1 MTEAGDGPNQLSL
14 RTKSCPDVTKRWCI
28 PAVYPENANYV
39 YGRTFVERFV
49 PGAMRRDQSL
59 IQSPVFT
66 MCGITGV
73 VYSESGHFA
82 DPGVLT
88 RMADS
93 IAHRGPDADG
103 FYIDRNVGLAHR
115 RLSIIDLE
123 GGDQPIGNEDGSVQV
138 VFNGEIYNFRELRS
152 ELKAKG
158 HQFRTFSDTEVIVHL
173 YEELGDR
180 CVERLRGMFAIALWD
195 SRQQRLLLARDRVGI
210 KPLFVS
216 VNEKRIVFGSELK
229 PLLAHGDVQR
239 EIDPVAIDEYL
250 NYGVIPGDRC
260 VFRGV
265 EKLLPGHVLTV
276 DVGTWQI
283 RRRRYWQLNFEA
295 DESLSIDEWQ
305 ETILAK
311 LDETVRLHLLADVP
325 VGSFLSGGIDSS
337 IVTGLASR
345 ALSTPLQT
353 FSMGF
358 RESAFNELPAAREIA
373 RHFGT
378 EHTERTVSADAV
390 SLLPQLTKF
399 YDEPF
404 ADSSAVPTF
413 LVSQI
418 ASQHVKVVLSG
429 DGGDEAL
436 GGYSRYAHDLKEA
449 SIRRLIP
456 TWMQRP
462 WLSTLAAAWPKADW
476 LPRPLR
482 LKTFLTNMS
491 LPAGQ
496 AYANTLSLCRL
507 PLRHQLLNADIRR
520 SIGRHDT
527 SRAAANGYRNGG
539 LDPLNGMIA
548 ADMATL
554 LPDDYLVKV
563 DRASMANGLEVRP
576 PMLDHEFLELCARV
590 PARLKINH
598 GETKWLLRQ
607 TARSL
612 VPASIIDRPKQGFEI
627 PVDQWFRGPLSD
639 MFRDSVLADGSA
651 LAGIVNQSTSEQLLD
666 CHCRGTGRHGSTL
679 WSLLTL
685 ALWADQYLKEQPA
698 SEASQPLAT
707 MPHGGRL

>member
-1 MTEAGDGPNQLSL
+1 
-14 RTKSCPDVTKRWCI
+14 
-28 PAVYPENANYV
+28 
-39 YGRTFVERFV
+39 
-49 PGAMRRDQSL
+49 
-59 IQSPVFT
+59 

-73 VYSESGHFA
+73 VYSERGRNV
-82 DPGVLT
+82 DPGVLK

-93 IAHRGPDADG
+93 ISHRGPDADG
-103 FYIDRNVGLAHR
+103 FHIDRNVGLAHR

-123 GGDQPIGNEDGSVQV
+123 GGDQPIGNEDGSIQV

-152 ELKAKG
+152 ELESKG
-158 HQFRTFSDTEVIVHL
+158 HKFRTFSDTEVIVHL

-180 CVERLRGMFAIALWD
+180 CVEKLRGMFAIALWD
-195 SRQQRLLLARDRVGI
+195 ARKQRLLLARDRVGI

-216 VNEKRIVFGSELK
+216 VNDGRIVFGSELK
-229 PLLAHGDVQR
+229 PLLAHGDLPR
-239 EIDPVAIDEYL
+239 KIDPAAIDEYL

-260 VFRGV
+260 IFRGV

-276 DVGTWQI
+276 DVERWQI
-283 RRRRYWQLNFEA
+283 ERRRYWQLKFEP
-295 DESLSIDEWQ
+295 DDTLSVDDWQ
-305 ETILAK
+305 EVILAK
-311 LDETVRLHLLADVP
+311 LDETVRLHLLADVS

-345 ALSTPLQT
+345 ALSTPIQT

-373 RHFGT
+373 EHFGT
-378 EHTERTVSADAV
+378 EHTEQVVSADAV
-390 SLLPQLTKF
+390 SLLPKLTQF

-449 SIRRLIP
+449 SVRRLIP
-456 TWMQRP
+456 SWMRRP
-462 WLSTLAAAWPKADW
+462 MLSTLAAAWPKADW

-491 LPAGQ
+491 LPPGE

-507 PLRHQLLNADIRR
+507 PMRHQLLNRDMVSGIGNHETSSVAAD
-520 SIGRHDT
+520 GF
-527 SRAAANGYRNGG
+527 RNGG
-539 LDPLNGMIA
+539 LEPLNGMIA

-576 PMLDHEFLELCARV
+576 PMLDHEILELCARV

-598 GETKWLLRQ
+598 GVTKWLLRQ
-607 TARSL
+607 TARNL

-627 PVDQWFRGPLSD
+627 LVDQWFRGSLGE
-639 MFRDSVLADGSA
+639 MFRDTVLTPGST
-651 LAGIVNQSTSEQLLD
+651 LAGIVDQSTAEQMLEH
-666 CHCRGTGRHGSTL
+666 HCRGTGRHGSTL
-679 WSLLTL
+679 W
-685 ALWADQYLKEQPA
+685 
-698 SEASQPLAT
+698 
-707 MPHGGRL
+707 

>member
-1 MTEAGDGPNQLSL
+1 
-14 RTKSCPDVTKRWCI
+14 
-28 PAVYPENANYV
+28 
-39 YGRTFVERFV
+39 
-49 PGAMRRDQSL
+49 
-59 IQSPVFT
+59 
-66 MCGITGV
+66 MCGIAGV
-73 VYSESGHFA
+73 VYSESGRSV
-82 DPGVLT
+82 DPGVLK

-103 FYIDRNVGLAHR
+103 FHIDRNVGLAHR

-123 GGDQPIGNEDGSVQV
+123 GGDQPIGNEDGSIQV

-152 ELKAKG
+152 ELESKG
-158 HQFRTFSDTEVIVHL
+158 HQFRTHSDTEVIVHL

-195 SRQQRLLLARDRVGI
+195 ARKQRLLLARDRVGI

-216 VNEKRIVFGSELK
+216 VNDGRIVFGSELK
-229 PLLAHGDVQR
+229 PLLAHGDVR
-239 EIDPVAIDEYL
+239 RDIDPAAIDEYL
-250 NYGVIPGDRC
+250 NFGVVPGDRC
-260 VFRGV
+260 IFRGV

-276 DVGTWQI
+276 DVSRWQI
-283 RRRRYWQLNFEA
+283 ERRRYWQLNFEA
-295 DESLSIDEWQ
+295 DETLSIDEWQ
-305 ETILAK
+305 EAILAK

-325 VGSFLSGGIDSS
+325 VGSLLSGGIDSS

-345 ALSTPLQT
+345 ALSTPIQT

-358 RESAFNELPAAREIA
+358 REAAFNELPAAREIA
-373 RHFGT
+373 EHFGT
-378 EHTERTVSADAV
+378 EHTEQVVSPDAV
-390 SLLPQLTKF
+390 SLLPQLTNF

-449 SIRRLIP
+449 SVRRLIP
-456 TWMQRP
+456 SWLRRP
-462 WLSTLAAAWPKADW
+462 FLSTLASAWPKADW
-476 LPRPLR
+476 LPRPMR

-491 LPAGQ
+491 LPPGE

-507 PLRHQLLNADIRR
+507 PLRHQLLNADFA
-520 SIGRHDT
+520 SAVKRHNPAH
-527 SRAAANGYRNGG
+527 AAAKGFLNGG
-539 LDPLNGMIA
+539 PDPLNGMIA

-612 VPASIIDRPKQGFEI
+612 VPPSIIDRPKQGFEI
-627 PVDQWFRGPLSD
+627 PVDQWFRGPLGEL
-639 MFRDSVLADGSA
+639 FRETVLSSTSSVG
-651 LAGIVNQSTSEQLLD
+651 GIVNQSTAKRMFD
-666 CHCRGTGRHGSTL
+666 RHCRGTGRHGSTL

-685 ALWADQYLKEQPA
+685 ASWADQYLKEPSVSESSTRPVAIQTGGA
-698 SEASQPLAT
+698 S
-707 MPHGGRL
+707 

>member
-1 MTEAGDGPNQLSL
+1 
-14 RTKSCPDVTKRWCI
+14 
-28 PAVYPENANYV
+28 
-39 YGRTFVERFV
+39 
-49 PGAMRRDQSL
+49 
-59 IQSPVFT
+59 

-73 VYSESGHFA
+73 VYSASRRIV
-82 DPGVLT
+82 DPCVLK

-103 FYIDRNVGLAHR
+103 FHIDRNVGLAHR

-123 GGDQPIGNEDGSVQV
+123 GGDQPIGNEDGSIQV

-152 ELKAKG
+152 ELESKG
-158 HQFRTFSDTEVIVHL
+158 HQFKTFSDTEVIVHL

-195 SRQQRLLLARDRVGI
+195 SRKQRLLLARDRVGI

-216 VNEKRIVFGSELK
+216 VNDHRIVFGSELK
-229 PLLAHGDVQR
+229 PLLAHGDIQR
-239 EIDPVAIDEYL
+239 ELDPAAIDEYL

-260 VFRGV
+260 IFKGV
-265 EKLLPGHVLTV
+265 EKLLPGHVLTI
-276 DVGTWQI
+276 DVPNW
-283 RRRRYWQLNFEA
+283 RVERRRYWQLQFAAFET
-295 DESLSIDEWQ
+295 LSVDEWQ
-305 ETILAK
+305 EAILDK

-345 ALSTPLQT
+345 ALSTPIQT

-373 RHFGT
+373 EHLGT

-413 LVSQI
+413 LLSQV

-449 SIRRLIP
+449 SIRRMIP
-456 TWMQRP
+456 GWMRRP
-462 WLSTLAAAWPKADW
+462 FLSTLAAAWPKADW

-491 LPAGQ
+491 LPAGE

-507 PLRHQLLNADIRR
+507 PLRHQLLHADWR
-520 SIGRHDT
+520 SAVRSHKT
-527 SRAAANGYRNGG
+527 SKVAENGFSNGG
-539 LDPLNGMIA
+539 SDPLNGMIA

-612 VPASIIDRPKQGFEI
+612 VPPSIIDRPKQGFEI
-627 PVDQWFRGPLSD
+627 PVDLWFRGPLGD
-639 MFRDSVLADGSA
+639 MFRDTVLTSGSA
-651 LAGIVNQSTSEQLLD
+651 LANIVHQPTAEQMLD
-666 CHCRGTGRHGSTL
+666 RHCRGTGRHGSTL

-685 ALWADQYLKEQPA
+685 ASWADQYLKESTVQPP
-698 SEASQPLAT
+698 SQQPGVVT
-707 MPHGGRL
+707 QGGAA

>member
-1 MTEAGDGPNQLSL
+1 
-14 RTKSCPDVTKRWCI
+14 
-28 PAVYPENANYV
+28 
-39 YGRTFVERFV
+39 
-49 PGAMRRDQSL
+49 
-59 IQSPVFT
+59 

-73 VYSESGHFA
+73 IYSEQRRSV
-82 DPGVLT
+82 DPGVLK

-93 IAHRGPDADG
+93 IAHRGPDAEG
-103 FYIDRNVGLAHR
+103 FHIDRNAGLAHR

-152 ELKAKG
+152 ELELKG
-158 HQFRTFSDTEVIVHL
+158 HQFKTFSDTEVIVHL
-173 YEELGDR
+173 YEELGDG

-195 SRQQRLLLARDRVGI
+195 ARKQRLLLARDRVGI

-216 VNEKRIVFGSELK
+216 VNNRRIVFGSELK
-229 PLLAHGDVQR
+229 ALLAHGDVQR
-239 EIDPVAIDEYL
+239 EVDPVAIDEYL
-250 NYGVIPGDRC
+250 NYGVIPGNRC
-260 VFRGV
+260 IFRGV
-265 EKLLPGHVLTV
+265 EKLLPGHVMTV
-276 DVGTWQI
+276 DVPRWQI
-283 RRRRYWQLNFEA
+283 ERKRYWQLNFEA
-295 DESLSIDEWQ
+295 DESLSINDWQ
-305 ETILAK
+305 EAILARI
-311 LDETVRLHLLADVP
+311 DETVRLHLLADVP

-345 ALSTPLQT
+345 ALATPIQT

-358 RESAFNELPAAREIA
+358 REAAFNELPAAREIA
-373 RHFGT
+373 EHFGT
-378 EHTERTVSADAV
+378 EHTERVVSADAV

-449 SIRRLIP
+449 SVRRFIP
-456 TWMQRP
+456 SWMRRP
-462 WLSTLAAAWPKADW
+462 WLSTLASVWPKADR

-491 LPAGQ
+491 LKPGD

-507 PLRHQLLNADIRR
+507 PLRHQLLNADLR
-520 SIGRHDT
+520 SAVRQHDPAH
-527 SRAAANGYRNGG
+527 SASSGFRNGG
-539 LDPLNGMIA
+539 SEPINGMIA

-576 PMLDHEFLELCARV
+576 PLLDHEFLELCARV

-612 VPASIIDRPKQGFEI
+612 VPPSIIDRPKQGFEI
-627 PVDQWFRGPLSD
+627 PVDQWFRGPLGEL
-639 MFRDSVLADGSA
+639 FRDTVLSASSSVG
-651 LAGIVNQSTSEQLLD
+651 GIVDQSTAEQMLVR
-666 CHCRGTGRHGSTL
+666 HCRGTGRHGSTL

-685 ALWADQYLKEQPA
+685 ASWADQYLKEESVDKYSQ
-698 SEASQPLAT
+698 QPLVLQA
-707 MPHGGRL
+707 GGAS

>member
-1 MTEAGDGPNQLSL
+1 
-14 RTKSCPDVTKRWCI
+14 
-28 PAVYPENANYV
+28 
-39 YGRTFVERFV
+39 
-49 PGAMRRDQSL
+49 
-59 IQSPVFT
+59 
-66 MCGITGV
+66 MCGIAGV
-73 VYSESGHFA
+73 VYSEPGRSV
-82 DPGVLT
+82 DPGVLK

-103 FYIDRNVGLAHR
+103 FHIDQNVGLAHR

-152 ELKAKG
+152 ELESKG
-158 HQFRTFSDTEVIVHL
+158 HKFQTFSDTEVIVHL

-180 CVERLRGMFAIALWD
+180 CVEKLRGMFAIALWD
-195 SRQQRLLLARDRVGI
+195 SRKQRLLLARDRVGI

-216 VNEKRIVFGSELK
+216 VNDGRIVFGSELK
-229 PLLAHGDVQR
+229 PLLAHGDVRR
-239 EIDPVAIDEYL
+239 EIDPAAIDEYL
-250 NYGVIPGDRC
+250 NYGVIPGNRC

-276 DVGTWQI
+276 DVPNWRI
-283 RRRRYWQLNFEA
+283 ERRRYWQLRFESF
-295 DESLSIDEWQ
+295 ETLSVDEWQ
-305 ETILAK
+305 EAILAK

-345 ALSTPLQT
+345 ALSTPIQT

-358 RESAFNELPAAREIA
+358 REAEFNELPAAREIA
-373 RHFGT
+373 EHFGT
-378 EHTERTVSADAV
+378 EHTEQVVSPDAV

-449 SIRRLIP
+449 SVRRFIP
-456 TWMQRP
+456 NWLRRP
-462 WLSTLAAAWPKADW
+462 FLSTLAAAWPKADW
-476 LPRPLR
+476 LPRPMR

-491 LPAGQ
+491 LPPGE

-507 PLRHQLLNADIRR
+507 PLRHQLLNADFA
-520 SIGRHDT
+520 SGVKRHNPAH
-527 SRAAANGYRNGG
+527 AAANGFLNGG
-539 LDPLNGMIA
+539 SDPLNGMIA

-590 PARLKINH
+590 PARMKINH

-612 VPASIIDRPKQGFEI
+612 VPPSIIDRPKQGFEI
-627 PVDQWFRGPLSD
+627 PVDQWFRGPLGEL
-639 MFRDSVLADGSA
+639 FRDSVLSSA
-651 LAGIVNQSTSEQLLD
+651 SPVGDIVNRSTAQQMFD
-666 CHCRGTGRHGSTL
+666 RHCRGTGRHGSTL

-685 ALWADQYLKEQPA
+685 ASWADEYLKEPNV
-698 SEASQPLAT
+698 SESTNRPLAIQT
-707 MPHGGRL
+707 GGAS

>member
-1 MTEAGDGPNQLSL
+1 
-14 RTKSCPDVTKRWCI
+14 
-28 PAVYPENANYV
+28 
-39 YGRTFVERFV
+39 
-49 PGAMRRDQSL
+49 
-59 IQSPVFT
+59 
-66 MCGITGV
+66 MCGIAGV
-73 VYSESGHFA
+73 VYAESGRCV
-82 DPGVLT
+82 DPGVLK

-103 FYIDRNVGLAHR
+103 FHIDRNVGLAHR

-123 GGDQPIGNEDGSVQV
+123 GGDQPIGNEDGTIQV

-152 ELKAKG
+152 ELQSKG
-158 HQFRTFSDTEVIVHL
+158 HQFRTCSDTEVIVHL

-180 CVERLRGMFAIALWD
+180 CVEKLRGMFAIALWD
-195 SRQQRLLLARDRVGI
+195 ARKQRLLLARDRVGI

-229 PLLAHGDVQR
+229 PLLAHGDVERQ
-239 EIDPVAIDEYL
+239 IDPAAIDEYL
-250 NYGVIPGDRC
+250 NYGVIPGNRC
-260 VFRGV
+260 IFKGV

-276 DVGTWQI
+276 DTGKWQI
-283 RRRRYWQLNFEA
+283 ERRRYWQLNFEA
-295 DESLSIDEWQ
+295 DETLSVEDWQ
-305 ETILAK
+305 AAILAK

-345 ALSTPLQT
+345 ALSTPIQT

-373 RHFGT
+373 EHFGT
-378 EHTERTVSADAV
+378 EHTEQTVSADAV
-390 SLLPQLTKF
+390 SLLPKLAQF

-456 TWMQRP
+456 RWMQRP
-462 WLSTLAAAWPKADW
+462 LLSTLATAWPKADW

-491 LPAGQ
+491 LPAGE

-507 PLRHQLLNADIRR
+507 PLRHQLLNADLRR
-520 SIGRHDT
+520 SIGNHDP
-527 SRAAANGYRNGG
+527 SRVAASGFGNGG
-539 LDPLNGMIA
+539 TDPLNGMIA

-590 PARLKINH
+590 PARLKING

-627 PVDQWFRGPLSD
+627 PVDQWFRGPLGEI
-639 MFRDSVLADGSA
+639 FRDTVLASGSS
-651 LAGIVNQSTSEQLLD
+651 LAGIVHQPTAEQMLD
-666 CHCRGTGRHGSTL
+666 RHCRGTGRHGSTL

-685 ALWADQYLKEQPA
+685 ATWADQYLSDAVQ
-698 SEASQPLAT
+698 SGVVSSDHSQPPVPVVTGVAS
-707 MPHGGRL
+707 

>member
-1 MTEAGDGPNQLSL
+1 
-14 RTKSCPDVTKRWCI
+14 
-28 PAVYPENANYV
+28 
-39 YGRTFVERFV
+39 
-49 PGAMRRDQSL
+49 
-59 IQSPVFT
+59 

-73 VYSESGHFA
+73 VYSERGRNV
-82 DPGVLT
+82 DPGVLK

-103 FYIDRNVGLAHR
+103 FHFDRNAGLAHR
-115 RLSIIDLE
+115 RLAIIDLE
-123 GGDQPIGNEDGSVQV
+123 GGDQPIGNEDGTVQV

-152 ELKAKG
+152 ELESKG
-158 HQFRTFSDTEVIVHL
+158 HTFRTLSDTEVIVHL
-173 YEELGDR
+173 YEELGDS

-195 SRQQRLLLARDRVGI
+195 ARKQRLLLARDRVGI

-216 VNEKRIVFGSELK
+216 VNDGRIVFGSELK
-229 PLLAHGDVQR
+229 PLLTHGNVRR

-250 NYGVIPGDRC
+250 NYGVIPGDLC
-260 VFRGV
+260 VFRGI
-265 EKLLPGHVLTV
+265 EKLRPGHVLTV
-276 DVGTWQI
+276 DVPRWKI
-283 RRRRYWQLNFEA
+283 ERRRYWQLDFEA
-295 DESLSIDEWQ
+295 DETLSIAEWQ
-305 ETILAK
+305 EAIFAK
-311 LDETVRLHLLADVP
+311 LDETVRLHLLADVS

-345 ALSTPLQT
+345 ALSTPIQT

-358 RESAFNELPAAREIA
+358 CESAFNELPAAREIA
-373 RHFGT
+373 EHCGT
-378 EHTERTVSADAV
+378 EHTEQVVSADAV
-390 SLLPQLTKF
+390 SLLPKLTHF

-449 SIRRLIP
+449 SVRRLIP
-456 TWMQRP
+456 SWMRRP
-462 WLSTLAAAWPKADW
+462 ILATLASTWPKADW

-482 LKTFLTNMS
+482 LKTFFTNMS
-491 LPAGQ
+491 LPPDE

-507 PLRHQLLNADIRR
+507 PTRHQLLNADLV
-520 SIGRHDT
+520 SEIGDHET
-527 SRAAANGYRNGG
+527 SRVAVNGFRNGG
-539 LDPLNGMIA
+539 ADPLNGMIA

-590 PARLKINH
+590 PARFKINH

-612 VPASIIDRPKQGFEI
+612 VPPSIIDRPKQGFEI
-627 PVDQWFRGPLSD
+627 PVDQWFRGSLGE
-639 MFRDSVLADGSA
+639 MFRDTVLAAGST
-651 LAGIVNQSTSEQLLD
+651 LSGIVNQSTAEQMLEQ
-666 CHCRGTGRHGSTL
+666 HCYGTSRHGSTL

-685 ALWADQYLKEQPA
+685 ALWADQYL
-698 SEASQPLAT
+698 SDPLTKPTSDRPTVVSA
-707 MPHGGRL
+707 GSVS

>member
-1 MTEAGDGPNQLSL
+1 
-14 RTKSCPDVTKRWCI
+14 
-28 PAVYPENANYV
+28 
-39 YGRTFVERFV
+39 
-49 PGAMRRDQSL
+49 
-59 IQSPVFT
+59 

-73 VYSESGHFA
+73 VYSPSGRVV
-82 DPGVLT
+82 DPGVLK

-103 FYIDRNVGLAHR
+103 FHIDRNVGLAHR

-152 ELKAKG
+152 ELESKG
-158 HQFRTFSDTEVIVHL
+158 HRFKTCSDTEVIVHL

-195 SRQQRLLLARDRVGI
+195 SRRQRLLLARDRVGI
-210 KPLFVS
+210 KPLFAS
-216 VNEKRIVFGSELK
+216 VNENRIVFGSELK
-229 PLLAHGDVQR
+229 PLLAHGDIRR
-239 EIDPVAIDEYL
+239 EIDPAAIDEYL

-260 VFRGV
+260 IFRRV
-265 EKLLPGHVLTV
+265 EKLLPGHVLTI
-276 DVGTWQI
+276 DVPQWRI
-283 RRRRYWQLNFEA
+283 ERRRYWQLNFAA
-295 DESLSIDEWQ
+295 DETLSIDEWQ
-305 ETILAK
+305 EAIFAK
-311 LDETVRLHLLADVP
+311 LDETVRLHLLADVS

-345 ALSTPLQT
+345 ALSTPIQT

-373 RHFGT
+373 EHFGT
-378 EHTERTVSADAV
+378 EHTEQTVSADAV

-429 DGGDEAL
+429 DGGDEAM

-449 SIRRLIP
+449 SIRRIIP
-456 TWMQRP
+456 NWMRRP
-462 WLSTLAAAWPKADW
+462 FLSTLAATWPKADW

-491 LPAGQ
+491 LPPGE

-507 PLRHQLLNADIRR
+507 PLRHQLLHADWR
-520 SIGRHDT
+520 SAVRSHET
-527 SRAAANGYRNGG
+527 SRVAANGFLNGG
-539 LDPLNGMIA
+539 SDPLNGMIA

-607 TARSL
+607 TARRL
-612 VPASIIDRPKQGFEI
+612 VPPSIIDRPKQGFEI
-627 PVDQWFRGPLSD
+627 PVDQWFRGPLGE
-639 MFRDSVLADGSA
+639 MFRDTVLTSGST
-651 LAGIVNQSTSEQLLD
+651 LAGIVNQSAAEQMLER
-666 CHCRGTGRHGSTL
+666 HCRGTGRHGSTL

-685 ALWADQYLKEQPA
+685 ALWADQYLKEPTEQQTP
-698 SEASQPLAT
+698 SPQSVMVPV
-707 MPHGGRL
+707 GGAP

>member
-1 MTEAGDGPNQLSL
+1 
-14 RTKSCPDVTKRWCI
+14 
-28 PAVYPENANYV
+28 
-39 YGRTFVERFV
+39 
-49 PGAMRRDQSL
+49 
-59 IQSPVFT
+59 
-66 MCGITGV
+66 MCGIAGV
-73 VYSESGHFA
+73 VYSDFGRCV
-82 DPGVLT
+82 DPGVLK

-103 FYIDRNVGLAHR
+103 FHIDRNVGLAHR

-123 GGDQPIGNEDGSVQV
+123 GGDQPIGNEDGSIQV

-152 ELKAKG
+152 ELESKG
-158 HQFRTFSDTEVIVHL
+158 HQFQTFSDTEVIVHL

-195 SRQQRLLLARDRVGI
+195 ARKQCLMLARDRVGI

-229 PLLAHGDVQR
+229 PLLAHGDIQR
-239 EIDPVAIDEYL
+239 EIDPAAIDEYL

-260 VFRGV
+260 IFRGV

-276 DVGTWQI
+276 NMARWRVE
-283 RRRRYWQLNFEA
+283 RRRYWQLEFAA
-295 DESLSIDEWQ
+295 DETLSVNEWQ
-305 ETILAK
+305 EAILAK
-311 LDETVRLHLLADVP
+311 LDESVRMHLLADVP

-345 ALSTPLQT
+345 AMSTPIQT

-358 RESAFNELPAAREIA
+358 RESAFNELPAAKEIA
-373 RHFGT
+373 EHFGT

-390 SLLPQLTKF
+390 SLLPQLARF

-456 TWMQRP
+456 TWMRRQ
-462 WLSTLAAAWPKADW
+462 WLSTLATAWPKADW

-507 PLRHQLLNADIRR
+507 PLRHQLLNADLRR
-520 SIGRHDT
+520 SIGQHDT
-527 SRAAANGYRNGG
+527 GHAAVSGFQNGG
-539 LDPLNGMIA
+539 ADPLNGMIA

-563 DRASMANGLEVRP
+563 DRSSMANGLEVRP

-590 PARLKINH
+590 PARLKIKH

-607 TARSL
+607 TARRL

-627 PVDQWFRGPLSD
+627 PVDEWFKGPLGE
-639 MFRDSVLADGSA
+639 MFRDTVLASGSS
-651 LAGIVNQSTSEQLLD
+651 LAGIVHQPAAEQMLD
-666 CHCRGTGRHGSTL
+666 GHCRGTGRHGSTL

-685 ALWADQYLKEQPA
+685 ATWADQYLNEAVTLETSPPRVPVLQGGA
-698 SEASQPLAT
+698 S
-707 MPHGGRL
+707 

>member
-1 MTEAGDGPNQLSL
+1 
-14 RTKSCPDVTKRWCI
+14 
-28 PAVYPENANYV
+28 
-39 YGRTFVERFV
+39 
-49 PGAMRRDQSL
+49 
-59 IQSPVFT
+59 
-66 MCGITGV
+66 MCGIAGV
-73 VYSESGHFA
+73 VYSEPERTV
-82 DPGVLT
+82 DPCVLK

-103 FYIDRNVGLAHR
+103 FHIKRNVGLAHR
-115 RLSIIDLE
+115 RLSIIDLD

-152 ELKAKG
+152 ELESKG
-158 HQFRTFSDTEVIVHL
+158 HRFRTFSDTEVIVHL

-180 CVERLRGMFAIALWD
+180 CVDRLRGMFAIALWD
-195 SRQQRLLLARDRVGI
+195 ARKQRLLLVRERVGI

-216 VNEKRIVFGSELK
+216 VNDRRIVFGSELK

-239 EIDPVAIDEYL
+239 EVDPAAIDEYL
-250 NYGVIPGDRC
+250 NYGVIPGGRC
-260 VFRGV
+260 IFRGV

-276 DVGTWQI
+276 DVARWKVE
-283 RRRRYWQLNFEA
+283 RRRYWQLSFETDA
-295 DESLSIDEWQ
+295 SLSVDQWQ
-305 ETILAK
+305 EAILAK

-337 IVTGLASR
+337 VVTGLASR
-345 ALSTPLQT
+345 ALSTPIQT

-373 RHFGT
+373 AHFGT

-390 SLLPQLTKF
+390 SLLPKLTQF

-413 LVSQI
+413 LVSQV

-456 TWMQRP
+456 RWMCRP
-462 WLSTLAAAWPKADW
+462 WLSAMAAVWPKADR

-482 LKTFLTNMS
+482 LKTFLTNLS

-507 PLRHQLLNADIRR
+507 PLRHQLLTADFQESIRY
-520 SIGRHDT
+520 HDT
-527 SRAAANGYRNGG
+527 SRIAAEGFANGGG
-539 LDPLNGMIA
+539 DSLNGMIA

-590 PARLKINH
+590 PSRFKIRS

-607 TARSL
+607 TARHL
-612 VPASIIDRPKQGFEI
+612 LPESIIDRPKQGFEI
-627 PVDQWFRGPLSD
+627 PVDQWFRESLGE
-639 MFRDSVLADGSA
+639 MFRDTVLSSGSSLGSIIHQPA
-651 LAGIVNQSTSEQLLD
+651 AAMLLD
-666 CHCRGTGRHGSTL
+666 RHCRGTGRHGSTL

-685 ALWADQYLKEQPA
+685 QAWADQYLKEATLTEPPPA
-698 SEASQPLAT
+698 TVSMAQ
-707 MPHGGRL
+707 GGEV